1 MAKGKLRYRIEAH
14 ETETADGV
22 KSRSRYEDY
31 VSKYIYNISYFMCMT
46 DGIKTLKKVSSGTD
60 LLVLYMLAGMMEFDT
75 GVVVLNMSRRKAIID
90 ELGIKKQAL
99 SRSFK
104 NLREAGIIA
113 YHQIVNEDTGEV
125 FESRDEFVLNTGVFW
140 RGDLSKRKSVVS
152 TSTKQEK
159 TKKK

>member
-113 YHQIVNEDTGEV
+113 YHQIV
-125 FESRDEFVLNTGVFW
+125 LNTGVFW